1 MNKRTMTEY
10 YTCHDIIPDA
20 KCPRCAN
27 GIYIATGHKNIDGDS
42 GFTVKCTSHCG
53 FAYDVTVD
61 NQDMAERGRDAA
73 MEAAVDGWTALKLKE
88 L

>member
-10 YTCHDIIPDA
+10 YTRHDVLPNT
-20 KCPRCAN
+20 KCPRCDCS
-27 GIYIATGHKNIDGDS
+27 IYIATGYRTIDGDS
-42 GFTVKCTSHCG
+42 GFTVKCSSYCG

-73 MEAAVDGWTALKLKE
+73 MEAAMDGWTALKLRE